1 MTNEEA
7 IQLLKEL
14 WKRSEYGPEYEYTE
28 ALAKA
33 IDALT
38 PKPCENTEQKV
49 TMTNA
54 EWCVKNGISFSHI
67 GVGLMPEDKG
77 GDYRIIESKKGIKKP
92 IGIYPRLQNGK
103 LNNGETAEA
112 LKKWLDDEHKDYKEP
127 EPILTGEERGYLKQV
142 IRPFRDKVEYI
153 EILNEIGKDEKNYHY
168 LEIRYKNT
176 MNNYLCQS
184 PLFEPEK
191 YFKGMKLYKH
201 YTLQELGL

>member
-14 WKRSEYGPEYEYTE
+14 WKRLEYGPEYEYTE

-127 EPILTGEERGYLKQV
+127 EPVLTGEERGYLKQV
-142 IRPFRDKVEYI
+142 IKPFREVVSSVSKCSTGIDIYYDNQINEVFLPLSFEY
-153 EILNEIGKDEKNYHY
+153 
-168 LEIRYKNT
+168 R
-176 MNNYLCQS
+176 
-184 PLFEPEK
+184 
-191 YFKGMKLYKH
+191 GMEEGRL